1 MDSTEAIVHC
11 QLLTNLSQVSISGIN
26 FFGFTDIW
34 PKNVDFV
41 FSTCH
46 ILLFHIF
53 HFSRVVDKMAPSS
66 AQELLEYVNSG
77 NYFSFTVVRHP
88 FDRLV
93 SAYRDRILHG
103 CTNQAKFFIPQIFK
117 LTRKRQTLQWLW
129 LGIYSFV
136 VILIAVILSFFWF
149 KLNSA

>member
-1 MDSTEAIVHC
+1 M
-11 QLLTNLSQVSISGIN
+11 LLS
-26 FFGFTDIW
+26 DI
-34 PKNVDFV
+34 FY
-41 FSTCH
+41 
-46 ILLFHIF
+46 
-53 HFSRVVDKMAPSS
+53 FSRVVDKMAPSS

-77 NYFSFTVVRHP
+77 NYFSFIVVRHP

-136 VILIAVILSFFWF
+136 VILIAVILSFFDS
-149 KLNSA
+149 KSIQHKI

>member
-1 MDSTEAIVHC
+1 MWTTY
-11 QLLTNLSQVSISGIN
+11 L
-26 FFGFTDIW
+26 
-34 PKNVDFV
+34 

-46 ILLFHIF
+46 ILLAYIF
-53 HFSRVVDKMAPSS
+53 YFSRVVDKMAPSS

-77 NYFSFTVVRHP
+77 NYFSFIVVRHP

-129 LGIYSFV
+129 LGIHSFV
-136 VILIAVILSFFWF
+136 VIFGDRFCSQDFMRQGRTG
-149 KLNSA
+149 KC